1 MKRIFSLG
9 IKIAVLVLILV
20 ALAFVLRSHNLR
32 PAEYDVQAPTTA
44 KFTRMARWI
53 SKKAEFF
60 VAVDVPRALANPTL
74 NNRLVSLVHGK
85 EGAAADLV
93 EILVRDKGAVGM
105 LMLVGELANP
115 GEQPT
120 LAVVAQGRFDKETF
134 IPAVRQI
141 LAEGQAGLVAKAYKG
156 KTFFMES
163 EGRNPL
169 GFVILDNWHLAVGSR
184 DSLLNLF
191 EDTPRE
197 SSIRGVLSDEPLFGR
212 ITFGPRLS
220 SLVPP
225 ELGTLKE
232 INFVSPDGQILTA
245 RIPCRDQGQAVG
257 VMMFLE
263 GIRSLLMLQAE
274 GNETLIGIL
283 KDIVIKSDGSEA
295 VLNADASQ
303 LLDLWVP
310 TPESEVEATVPQR

>member
-1 MKRIFSLG
+1 MKRIVSLG

-20 ALAFVLRSHNLR
+20 AMALILQSHNLR
-32 PAEYDVQAPTTA
+32 PKAYDVQAPTTA
-44 KFTRMARWI
+44 KFARMAGWI
-53 SKKAEFF
+53 SKEAEFF

-74 NNRLVSLVHGK
+74 KNRLVNLVQGK

-105 LMLVGELANP
+105 LMLVGELGNP

-141 LAEGQAGLVAKAYKG
+141 LAEGQAGLVAKVYKG
-156 KTFFMES
+156 RTFFLES

-191 EDTPRE
+191 EDTPRK
-197 SSIRGVLSDEPLFGR
+197 SSIGRLASNEPLFGR

-232 INFVSPDGQILTA
+232 INFVSPNGQMLTA

-263 GIRSLLMLQAE
+263 GVRSLLMLQAE
-274 GNETLIGIL
+274 GNATLVGIL
-283 KDIVIKSDGSEA
+283 KDIVIKNDGSEA
-295 VLNADASQ
+295 VLNANASR

-310 TPESEVEATVPQR
+310 ASKAEATVPQAK